1 MQSLAQADVIF
12 IHHLITNVSHRK
24 PAFIHSGNVL
34 YLAFLIH

>member
-24 PAFIHSGNVL
+24 PAFIQILEIFCIWH
-34 YLAFLIH
+34 F